1 MGILPVQPPAC
12 ELCQRQFKG
21 PYEVRQKTKRKLEDG
36 VDVDDNVYYEFR
48 GSEAGRH
55 GGDRCSQCYRRR
67 VSVGGGTNLEHVR
80 NWPAFM
86 HLHVLLNAEPNHVTA
101 KNEISVG
108 YRVVRD
114 ETLNQWIVWIM
125 EFAHVHAWNHCP
137 TVLGGSDLK
146 QISIDESFWQR
157 GRTNKSM
164 APGSGPALTEPTWIW
179 GAVEV
184 GTDGKNRR
192 CLFRIIRKA
201 ADTVDGKPRGTAE
214 LTRFIK
220 AHISRGHTVVSDGWK
235 ATRSVHPQ
243 PSNQERDQQT
253 LFVSCEQ
260 FGFHGV
266 TDPEAFWETS

>member
-1 MGILPVQPPAC
+1 MFLVLPGDLGILPVQPPAC

-67 VSVGGGTNLEHVR
+67 VSVGGGTNLVHVR

-164 APGSGPALTEPTWIW
+164 APGSGPALTEPPLGFGELWRL
-179 GAVEV
+179 GRMA
-184 GTDGKNRR
+184 
-192 CLFRIIRKA
+192 RI
-201 ADTVDGKPRGTAE
+201 DD
-214 LTRFIK
+214 
-220 AHISRGHTVVSDGWK
+220 VSSASFG
-235 ATRSVHPQ
+235 R
-243 PSNQERDQQT
+243 QQT
-253 LFVSCEQ
+253 RWMGSRAERLN
-260 FGFHGV
+260 
-266 TDPEAFWETS
+266 